1 MDMELQS
8 WTRGC
13 KQVHE
18 IKQNKFCIECFTAD
32 FLRVFNK
39 NVKIRPLGV
48 RHSNNSNNFLVNSLS
63 GDNNLVPFY
72 SGWREIVLKREKV
85 SKYFVQDC
93 SMQAKNNEHIVD
105 I

>member
-32 FLRVFNK
+32 FLRVFN
-39 NVKIRPLGV
+39 
-48 RHSNNSNNFLVNSLS
+48 NNSNNFLVNSLS

-72 SGWREIVLKREKV
+72 SG
-85 SKYFVQDC
+85 
-93 SMQAKNNEHIVD
+93 
-105 I
+105 

>member
-32 FLRVFNK
+32 FLRK
-39 NVKIRPLGV
+39 RQ
-48 RHSNNSNNFLVNSLS
+48 NSTF
-63 GDNNLVPFY
+63 GCPAF
-72 SGWREIVLKREKV
+72 
-85 SKYFVQDC
+85 Q
-93 SMQAKNNEHIVD
+93 
-105 I
+105 